1 MPERMTDEELRRKAA
16 VGIRLALKA
25 SDEGGFQALREYVDE
40 LDVGAQQ
47 LLFAASEHLGDA
59 ILDVQARERSDA
71 EVQAE

>member
-1 MPERMTDEELRRKAA
+1 MTDEELRRKAA

-25 SDEGGFQALREYVDE
+25 SDKDGFQALREYADE
-40 LDVGAQQ
+40 LDEDAQR
-47 LLFAASEHLGDA
+47 LLYAASEHLGDA

>member
-1 MPERMTDEELRRKAA
+1 MTDEELRRKAA

-25 SDEGGFQALREYVDE
+25 GDKDGFQALREYADE
-40 LDVGAQQ
+40 LDEDAQR
-47 LLFAASEHLGDA
+47 LLYAASEHLGDA